1 MKPPTTIP
9 VAGVA
14 MEVPVVAAIIAR
26 SVCRRPVALSNGWR
40 DAAPGRPPLGADAG
54 AGAAVD
60 VLVGVVGDQPLVA
73 ERPHLLDDR
82 QERRPLRGQLVLDP
96 RWGLRVA
103 RADDHPLDLEHVQ
116 ALGARPR
123 ADPRAGVLELGE
135 PARPLGE
142 VVDDERGPL

>member
-40 DAAPGRPPLGADAG
+40 EAAPGRPPLGADAG

-73 ERPHLLDDR
+73 EGPHLSMIGR
-82 QERRPLRGQLVLDP
+82 SAAPFGVSAYSTRGGDS
-96 RWGLRVA
+96 G
-103 RADDHPLDLEHVQ
+103 
-116 ALGARPR
+116 
-123 ADPRAGVLELGE
+123 
-135 PARPLGE
+135 
-142 VVDDERGPL
+142 